1 MLQQEPQHNLEDKK
15 QIVNRFT
22 ELINGYSVVAAVNI
36 QGLPAKQLSE
46 MRADLRGKAKLKV
59 GKATLMQR
67 AFSESEKNGL
77 QPLTDHFIGM
87 PALLFTEE
95 NPFKLFQRLKDT
107 KTSAPIKAGQTA
119 PDDIVIP
126 EGPTDFA
133 PGPIIGELSNFG
145 VGAGI
150 EGGKVVVQNDAT
162 VAEAG
167 ETVDGELAGI
177 LNRLEIHPM
186 EIGLNITAAYEDG
199 DVIPSDVLDI
209 NPDSFKDDVEAA
221 ASRAYRLGVAAS
233 IPNATTIK
241 ALLANAQEDALKL
254 AKSQDIITEE
264 TIEDMIATANAH
276 AQELQDKTTD

>member
-22 ELINGYSVVAAVNI
+22 ELINEYSVVAAVNI

-77 QPLTDHFIGM
+77 QLLTDYFIGM

-233 IPNATTIK
+233 IPNTTTIK

>member
-22 ELINGYSVVAAVNI
+22 ELINEYSVVAAVNI

-77 QPLTDHFIGM
+77 QPLTDYFIGM

>member
-22 ELINGYSVVAAVNI
+22 ELINEYSVVAAVNI

-77 QPLTDHFIGM
+77 QPLTDYFIGM

-209 NPDSFKDDVEAA
+209 NPDRFKDDMEAA
-221 ASRAYRLGVAAS
+221 ASRTYRLGVAAS
-233 IPNATTIK
+233 IPNTTTIK